1 MLRVPRDSTP
11 AVLVV
16 EPVVR
21 VVVASSRM
29 AAVSPLLELRCRE
42 AVSPR
47 AVAAWKIW
55 IRSSTVEVVEPN
67 REPLER
73 RY

>member
-1 MLRVPRDSTP
+1 MVV
-11 AVLVV
+11 AV

-21 VVVASSRM
+21 VEPSLRM
-29 AAVSPLLELRCRE
+29 AAVSPLLESRSRE

-47 AVAAWKIW
+47 AVAARKIR
-55 IRSSTVEVVEPN
+55 IRSSTLAVVEPN